1 MALCNAVGAH
11 IRFAETF
18 FEVKEPF
25 LSDNDGC
32 LKNETRDFLPN
43 SKPLFLA

>member
-25 LSDNDGC
+25 LIDNGGC
-32 LKNETRDFLPN
+32 LTNET
-43 SKPLFLA
+43 